1 MAELMNGRL
10 LAKERSVALRE
21 AAARLARRPGLAVL
35 LVGVDPASQV
45 YVGKKTAACDR
56 LGLLHRQITLPDSTT
71 QAELLGQIDA
81 LNADD
86 AIDGILVQLPLP
98 KHLDTTAVLDRI
110 DPFKDVD
117 GFHPEN
123 LGLLAQGRAR
133 YVACTPA
140 GCMRLLARWN
150 VDLEG
155 KSALVI
161 GRSTIVGRPMSL
173 LLDRANATV
182 TVAHS
187 RTRDLAGL
195 VATAD
200 VIVAAIGRPEAIK
213 GEWIKPGAVVLD
225 VGINR
230 LPDGRLVGD
239 VEFDEAVSRA
249 SFITPVPGGV
259 GPMTISMLMSNTI
272 DAATR
277 RQG

>member
-1 MAELMNGRL
+1 MAETMNGRL
-10 LAKERSVALRE
+10 LAKERSVELRQ
-21 AAARLARRPGLAVL
+21 AAAKLGRRPGLAVV
-35 LVGVDPASQV
+35 LVGEDPASQV

-71 QAELLGQIDA
+71 QAELLAQIDA

-98 KHLDTTAVLDRI
+98 KQLDTTAVLDRI
-110 DPFKDVD
+110 DPMKDVD

-133 YVACTPA
+133 FVACTPA

-187 RTRDLAGL
+187 RTRDLADR
-195 VATAD
+195 VAAAD

-213 GEWIKPGAVVLD
+213 GEWIKPGAVVVD

-239 VEFDEAVSRA
+239 VEYDAAVSRA
-249 SFITPVPGGV
+249 SLITPVPGGV

>member
-230 LPDGRLVGD
+230 LPDGRLFGD